1 MGAFTTWPSWP
12 ASGSAGGGV
21 AAAAGAGRASTGAGA
36 AARPG
41 VAAGAGVMLTAP
53 PLTIFTFSSPSV
65 ISSSAMPDSCTRSI
79 SFFSLRRSIAS
90 SPRGGDSAPRTCG
103 GLQCVVESK
112 VIPAAAQAADGSDR
126 QVGKVRAV
134 PESLARVDIGEVNLD
149 ERDGD
154 PGKRIAQRNARMRVG
169 SRVEDDEADA
179 VAARLLNPVD
189 QFGFEI
195 ALVANHLRARGASGL
210 DESAIGGL
218 QALPAL
224 DR

>member
-12 ASGSAGGGV
+12 ASGSAAGGAAGV
-21 AAAAGAGRASTGAGA
+21 ALAGRASAGAGA

-41 VAAGAGVMLTAP
+41 AAAAGVTLTAP

-126 QVGKVRAV
+126 QVGKVRAM

-189 QFGFEI
+189 QFAFEI

-210 DESAIGGL
+210 DESAIDGL
-218 QALPAL
+218 
-224 DR
+224 